1 MATRPAPPIPS
12 GRSRRELPAGAT
24 EPRSRP
30 KPRIGQYIIERTLG
44 TGSFGK
50 VKLATHAITG
60 HQVAL
65 KLINRSKI
73 TTPDMNARVKREIQY
88 LKVYEVITTPT
99 DVIMVMEY
107 AGEELFNYIVAKG
120 KGGMDENEARR
131 FFQQMISAI
140 EYCHRHHIVHRDLKP
155 ENLFLDS
162 HNNIKIG
169 DFGLSNLMT
178 DGDFLKTSCGS
189 PNYAAPEV
197 ISGKLYSGPEID
209 VWSAGVIMYVLLC
222 GKLPFDDD
230 HIPSLFK
237 KIESGRY
244 TMPTHVSKE
253 AQHVLQRMLVVDP
266 VKRAT
271 IAEIRKMPFFTE
283 HLPHYLQPLPPT
295 PVSER
300 YPSLPMDDLSTLLLL
315 KDGQADPKK
324 IAEEKG
330 LVFTNDLGIIDG
342 EIVAELLEKISTYTE
357 PMVWE
362 ALQKEGDN
370 QVKVAYQLVRD
381 HKRMLRDSM
390 SFEDDEDQAAFEDFT
405 ASSPPAWNAEVPLP
419 DGRPSDSGDVEE
431 NDLDEVDPEIQDI
444 PNSHFEVLGTSLPGR
459 MTASS
464 GNSEEEQEAAERAAR
479 ALLSPQPPSQPPALE
494 TKPLQKPRWHFG
506 IRSRSPPMEVM
517 LEIYKTL
524 QLLGMEWR
532 RKENIPLPEIGPVP
546 PGGYTEEVE
555 EALWKWRED
564 NPDKEPLA
572 MGRKAPGKK
581 EAAANEKAAQGL
593 FFVETR
599 ARYGDVMVRM
609 DLQLYRVDD
618 QNYLV
623 DFRNFGYYPVSDA
636 ANGAAPEDPPSES
649 VPGSLLSVGSLPTNM
664 AKPGTPGNPQPLTM
678 AKEFGHGVNGPFHF
692 LEMACQLI
700 AELASG

>member
-1 MATRPAPPIPS
+1 MASRPAPPVPSS
-12 GRSRRELPAGAT
+12 GRSRRDVPPGAT
-24 EPRSRP
+24 DPRSSRP

-88 LKVYEVITTPT
+88 LKVLRHPHIIKLYEVITTPT

-131 FFQQMISAI
+131 FFQQMIGAI

-237 KIESGRY
+237 KIESGIY
-244 TMPTHVSKE
+244 SMPSHVSKE
-253 AQHVLQRMLVVDP
+253 AQHVLRRMLVVDP

-271 IAEIRKMPFFTE
+271 INEIRQMPFFLE
-283 HLPHYLQPLPPT
+283 NLPNYLQPLPAT
-295 PVSER
+295 PMTER
-300 YPSLPMDDLSTLLLL
+300 YPTLPMGDLSTLLLINE
-315 KDGQADPKK
+315 GQADPKK
-324 IAEEKG
+324 IAEAKG
-330 LVFTNDLGIIDG
+330 LTWTEDLGIIDPD
-342 EIVAELLEKISTYTE
+342 IVEELLQKISTYTPE
-357 PMVWE
+357 MVKD
-362 ALQKEGDN
+362 ALQKPGDN

-381 HKRMLRDSM
+381 HKQIVRDSLY
-390 SFEDDEDQAAFEDFT
+390 SFDDEDQSAMEDFL
-405 ASSPPAWNAEVPLP
+405 ASSPPAWNVEIPHHQQPLAE
-419 DGRPSDSGDVEE
+419 DE

-444 PNSHFEVLGTSLPGR
+444 PNAHFDVLDSSLPGKSTPPGGETR
-459 MTASS
+459 
-464 GNSEEEQEAAERAAR
+464 EQEDAERAAH
-479 ALLSPQPPSQPPALE
+479 ALLSPPEPPIPNFE

-506 IRSRSPPMEVM
+506 IRSRSPPMEVL
-517 LEIYKTL
+517 LEIYRVL
-524 QLLGMEWR
+524 QQIGMEW
-532 RKENIPLPEIGPVP
+532 KLKDVPLPEIGPVP
-546 PGGYTEEVE
+546 PGGQGYTEEVDD
-555 EALWKWRED
+555 ALARYQAE
-564 NPDKEPLA
+564 NPDKEVV
-572 MGRKAPGKK
+572 MGKRPPGKK
-581 EAAANEKAAQGL
+581 EAAAIEKAAQSL
-593 FFVETR
+593 FLIETR
-599 ARYGDVMVRM
+599 ARYDNTLIRM
-609 DLQLYRVDD
+609 DLQLFFVD
-618 QNYLV
+618 NSNFLV
-623 DFRNFGYYPVSDA
+623 DFRNVSYTPVPPADGEEPTRPK
-636 ANGAAPEDPPSES
+636 GAAL
-649 VPGSLLSVGSLPTNM
+649 GG
-664 AKPGTPGNPQPLTM
+664 A
-678 AKEFGHGVNGPFHF
+678 GVSGPFQF

>member
-1 MATRPAPPIPS
+1 MATRPAPPVP
-12 GRSRRELPAGAT
+12 RSRRDVPPGAT
-24 EPRSRP
+24 DPRSRP

-88 LKVYEVITTPT
+88 LKVLRHPHIIKLYEVITTPT

-131 FFQQMISAI
+131 FFQQMIGAI

-237 KIESGRY
+237 KIESGIY
-244 TMPTHVSKE
+244 SMPSHVSKE
-253 AQHVLQRMLVVDP
+253 AQHVLRRMLVVDP

-271 IAEIRKMPFFTE
+271 INEIRQMPFFLE
-283 HLPHYLQPLPPT
+283 NLPNYLQPLPST
-295 PVSER
+295 PMTET
-300 YPSLPMDDLSTLLLL
+300 LPMGDLSTLLLL
-315 KDGQADPKK
+315 NEGQADPKK
-324 IAEEKG
+324 IAEAKG
-330 LVFTNDLGIIDG
+330 LTWTEDLGIIDPD
-342 EIVAELLEKISTYTE
+342 IVEELLQKISTYTPE
-357 PMVWE
+357 MVKD
-362 ALQKEGDN
+362 ALQKPGDN

-381 HKRMLRDSM
+381 HKQIVRDCEWDRRRRQLTRQHS
-390 SFEDDEDQAAFEDFT
+390 T
-405 ASSPPAWNAEVPLP
+405 
-419 DGRPSDSGDVEE
+419 PSTTRTSQ
-431 NDLDEVDPEIQDI
+431 LWT
-444 PNSHFEVLGTSLPGR
+444 TSLPRRHRLGMPRWAGSWATTRTISMRSTQRSRTFQTPTLTCSTVVCQASTARCTSRR
-459 MTASS
+459 MRSVQLVPFFRRQS
-464 GNSEEEQEAAERAAR
+464 R
-479 ALLSPQPPSQPPALE
+479 PSQRSRPS
-494 TKPLQKPRWHFG
+494 
-506 IRSRSPPMEVM
+506 RSRSPAGT
-517 LEIYKTL
+517 LES
-524 QLLGMEWR
+524 
-532 RKENIPLPEIGPVP
+532 
-546 PGGYTEEVE
+546 
-555 EALWKWRED
+555 
-564 NPDKEPLA
+564 
-572 MGRKAPGKK
+572 
-581 EAAANEKAAQGL
+581 AQGHHQWRCCSRFTACCSRSAWSGSSRTCHCL
-593 FFVETR
+593 RLALCRQEARATRKRSTTRWHATRLRTPTRRWSWASARR
-599 ARYGDVMVRM
+599 ARRR
-609 DLQLYRVDD
+609 LRRLR
-618 QNYLV
+618 
-623 DFRNFGYYPVSDA
+623 RPRSRSSSSRRA
-636 ANGAAPEDPPSES
+636 RA
-649 VPGSLLSVGSLPTNM
+649 TT
-664 AKPGTPGNPQPLTM
+664 TP
-678 AKEFGHGVNGPFHF
+678 
-692 LEMACQLI
+692 
-700 AELASG
+700 